1 MTTPFVAF
9 FHPDTKAVRF
19 SVQIDDQSVG
29 ASITQS
35 TLHYRFRPTAVNED
49 PLDTYAANI
58 KQIEDAVR
66 RRVAEGSIEP
76 VMVRE
81 FDLRQDV

>member
-1 MTTPFVAF
+1 MTTPFPAF
-9 FHPDTKAVRF
+9 FHPDSKAVRF
-19 SVQIDDQSVG
+19 SVLIDDQPVG

-49 PLDTYAANI
+49 PLETYTANA

-66 RRVAEGSIEP
+66 RRVAEGSLEP

-81 FDLRQDV
+81 FDLRQGA